1 MAKKDR
7 VVPRAA
13 AEPVNELVGRPDR
26 REMMLLPG
34 GHATF
39 GTGRA
44 AFAHSLPGLSEWI
57 ASHSDARL
65 ETERTD
71 GD

>member
-1 MAKKDR
+1 
-7 VVPRAA
+7 
-13 AEPVNELVGRPDR
+13 
-26 REMMLLPG
+26 MMLLPG